1 MPADTVMEAPLMA
14 PHRDSTMSAA
24 NYPVFILA
32 FFITGFLAA
41 VAALKVS
48 PRMKSLAYQ
57 VLCGS
62 CIGVIVSVVL
72 LVWFALRPLLGGV
85 NPIR

>member
-1 MPADTVMEAPLMA
+1 
-14 PHRDSTMSAA
+14 MSAA
-24 NYPVFILA
+24 NYPAFILA

-41 VAALKVS
+41 VVALRAS
-48 PRMKSLAYQ
+48 PGVKRLAYQ

-72 LVWFALRPLLGGV
+72 LVWFALRP
-85 NPIR
+85 IS